1 MELTQNCITILH
13 SFVCTVYRV
22 WLR

>member
-13 SFVCTVYRV
+13 SFVCTVYRL